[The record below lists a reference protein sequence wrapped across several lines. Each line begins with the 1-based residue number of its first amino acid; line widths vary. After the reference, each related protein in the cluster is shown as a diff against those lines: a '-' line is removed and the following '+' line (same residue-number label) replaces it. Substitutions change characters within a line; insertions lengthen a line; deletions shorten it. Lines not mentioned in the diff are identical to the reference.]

1 MLGIKEYYLFY
12 NGGRGELKILLLTQ
26 ILVIL
31 NLHQHK
37 NRPKHCMSCLA
48 GLKDSLYKVATALIN
63 KEFEDLDNIVSNVLR
78 RQWTRCYRHYIR
90 NLLLLFLSELDIF
103 NHLKFR
109 LLPLIF

>member
-63 KEFEDLDNIVSNVLR
+63 KEFEDLDNIVSNVLAIVI
-78 RQWTRCYRHYIR
+78 CKIKSNLR
-90 NLLLLFLSELDIF
+90 NKLIKLITKKLKSLLFLAF
-103 NHLKFR
+103 C
-109 LLPLIF
+109 